1 MAQFDAIWKGFF
13 PQAAEVLAAEDPAST
28 ARLAQAGARWLRHTF
43 GSHAI
48 ARGVALDVVQHRLG
62 HASLATTSVY
72 VHAED
77 ARIARELDQAGM
89 Y

>member
-1 MAQFDAIWKGFF
+1 LKTEDA
-13 PQAAEVLAAEDPAST
+13 AAA
-28 ARLAQAGARWLRHTF
+28 ARLAQASAHWLRHTF

-48 ARGVALDVVQHRLG
+48 ARGVALDVVQHQLG

-77 ARIARELDQAGM
+77 ARRARELDQAGM